1 MRRLT
6 TIIAMALLLA
16 LPVLA
21 QNDKSPRFSPEE
33 FRAKL
38 ESFIAQR
45 AFLTQA
51 ECEKVFPIYHEMK
64 EKQRELQKKEHQ
76 LKYKT
81 LKLEDEDKKF
91 QDVLVQIAD
100 LHVEGAKIES
110 TYYKKMSKVISPKK
124 VYGIILAED
133 AFHREML
140 QRFNKTQQNKNKR
153 KP

>member
-1 MRRLT
+1 MKRQT
-6 TIIAMALLLA
+6 TIIALALLLA
-16 LPVLA
+16 LPALA
-21 QNDKSPRFSPEE
+21 QNDKRPRFDPEE
-33 FRAKL
+33 FKTKMEAY
-38 ESFIAQR
+38 IAQR
-45 AFLTQA
+45 ACLTQG

-64 EKQRELQKKEHQ
+64 EKQRQLQKKEHE

-81 LKLEDEDKKF
+81 LKPDDAEKNY
-91 QDVLVQIAD
+91 QDALAQIAE

-110 TYYKKMSKVISPKK
+110 TYYKKMCKAVSAKK

-140 QRFNKTQQNKNKR
+140 QRFNSSKTDKNKH